1 MVQYRRHCPIHPTNP
16 AAAAVEAVMN
26 QSEQRFVEE
35 NKSVV
40 DRVEV
45 GFVAE
50 SWNRHGGL
58 TTTTRQMVRLM
69 FPRGTATKTA
79 GFVLK
84 RICKMVGPDVVH
96 RALASAIAEC
106 IVNNAIN
113 NESSSSSSLSSLVFV
128 VY

>member
-1 MVQYRRHCPIHPTNP
+1 MVQYRRHRPIHPTNP

-26 QSEQRFVEE
+26 QSEQRFVKE

-58 TTTTRQMVRLM
+58 TTTTRQMVRLV

-96 RALASAIAEC
+96 LALASAIAEC
-106 IVNNAIN
+106 IAIN